1 MPWSEHLIAG
11 PVLLPLA
18 TAAVMLLLGE
28 GRRELKALLNVVSTL
43 LGLAMAVTLLLRVQ
57 ADGPAAFGVYL
68 PGNWS
73 VPYGIVLVA
82 DRLSA
87 LMAVLAGSV
96 ALAALLFALARW
108 QRAGVY
114 FHTLF
119 QLQLMGLYGA
129 FLTADLFNLFVFF
142 EVLLAASYGLL
153 LHGSGPERVRAG
165 LHYIA
170 INLVASL
177 LFLIGVAV
185 LYGVTGTLNM
195 ADIAHKLTLVP
206 VSDRGLLHAGAAIL
220 AIAFLAKAA
229 LWPLNFWL
237 PPAYAAASA
246 PAAAVFAIL
255 TKVGVYAVLRLW
267 TLCFPAEAGDSAGF
281 GDRVLVWGGIATLA
295 YGAIGMMASHQLSRL
310 AGYSVIASSGTL
322 IAAVGFDA
330 PALGGAA
337 LYYLDQLHA
346 GRLRAVPAGRTAGAR
361 TPGGDRPAAARRRQR
376 RAARLHRRRT
386 DGRHQPRRRRGGADR
401 PRHPGRAGLPGGG
414 LHPLRDGGVGVA
426 AAGRLRRQAGHAGR
440 AAGTPGR
447 GLVDAVRAA
456 AGLGPGRGD
465 RAASRGHAPFLDHAG
480 PSCAAPARGRDAAD
494 RRAAGGHGGAG
505 GAGRRGAGL
514 HPRHRRHAA
523 RADPLHAG
531 RHVGASVAA
540 ADAGGG
546 ALKLLQRVLPSPW
559 LSLGLFGGWLLLAR
573 STSAGQI
580 VLALAVAVAA
590 PLLMAPLRPR
600 PGPLRRCGLLL
611 RLILRVGVEVVRSA
625 IEVARGVVRAR
636 SRPPRGRFVVVPLE
650 LRDEHALAALAMI
663 TAVIPGTVW
672 AELAPDRSALLMHVF
687 DLDDEDGFVAHF
699 KRDYEHPLKEI
710 FE

>member
-1 MPWSEHLIAG
+1 MPGSEHMMVG

-18 TAAVMLLLGE
+18 TAALMLLLGE
-28 GRRELKALLNVVSTL
+28 GRRDLKALLNVLSTS
-43 LGLAMAVTLLLRVQ
+43 LGLAMAVALLLRVH

-114 FHTLF
+114 FHALF

-153 LHGSGPERVRAG
+153 LHGGGPERVRAG

-195 ADIAHKLTLVP
+195 ADIAQKLPAVP
-206 VSDRGLLHAGAAIL
+206 AADRGLLHAGAAIL

-267 TLCFPAEAGDSAGF
+267 TLCFPPEAGISAGF
-281 GDRVLVWGGIATLA
+281 GDRVLVWGGMATLA
-295 YGAIGMMASHQLSRL
+295 YGAIGMMASQQLARL

-322 IAAVGFDA
+322 IAAIGFDA
-330 PALGGAA
+330 PVLGGAA
-337 LYYLDQLHA
+337 LYYLASSTLAACALFLLVELLERSREVEVAPPELDDGNDRLPAFFDGEPPAHMNLDDDEVVLI
-346 GRLRAVPAGRTAGAR
+346 GRAI
-361 TPGGDRPAAARRRQR
+361 PAALAFLGV
-376 RAARLHRRRT
+376 AFALC
-386 DGRHQPRRRRGGADR
+386 AMVVS
-401 PRHPGRAGLPGGG
+401 GLP
-414 LHPLRDGGVGVA
+414 PLAGFVA
-426 AAGRLRRQAGHAGR
+426 K
-440 AAGTPGR
+440 
-447 GLVDAVRAA
+447 
-456 AGLGPGRGD
+456 LGML
-465 RAASRGHAPFLDHAG
+465 S
-480 PSCAAPARGRDAAD
+480 
-494 RRAAGGHGGAG
+494 
-505 GAGRRGAGL
+505 
-514 HPRHRRHAA
+514 
-523 RADPLHAG
+523 
-531 RHVGASVAA
+531 
-540 ADAGGG
+540 
-546 ALKLLQRVLPSPW
+546 ALLE
-559 LSLGLFGGWLLLAR
+559 
-573 STSAGQI
+573 
-580 VLALAVAVAA
+580 
-590 PLLMAPLRPR
+590 R
-600 PGPLRRCGLLL
+600 PGPAAWTLFTLLL
-611 RLILRVGVEVVRSA
+611 LSGLAATTALLRVGVRH
-625 IEVARGVVRAR
+625 
-636 SRPPRGRFVVVPLE
+636 FW
-650 LRDEHALAALAMI
+650 
-663 TAVIPGTVW
+663 T
-672 AELAPDRSALLMHVF
+672 APDRVAPRLRVAETLPIAALLAAT
-687 DLDDEDGFVAHF
+687 VALVLQGDAVLAYTRATAEMLHQPAG
-699 KRDYEHPLKEI
+699 YVQAVMSAQPLPQPTLGVGP
-710 FE
+710 